1 MSTWLDAWRSRARR
15 APSAPVIELLVVA
28 GADAGNVFTLEGDEI
43 LVGRGQPESGRTE
56 RVQLADRSIS
66 RRQAWIRRD
75 ESGTTIEHI
84 DAAANP
90 TMLNGRVVTR
100 ARLEAGD
107 RIEMGRVAIDVRA
120 REGMNLRG
128 LTQIMEAA
136 ARESTRSPTTTEA
149 TDSPGAGAT
158 SALEGTDSPGAGAP
172 TPLESTV
179 SGVDDTTAAAGI
191 APGVA
196 ERTDV
201 RPMAIRIGELTLL

>member
-158 SALEGTDSPGAGAP
+158 SALEGRIRRALERRPRSSRRSRASMTRPRPRASPPASRSGP
-172 TPLESTV
+172 TCGRWR
-179 SGVDDTTAAAGI
+179 SGSAS
-191 APGVA
+191 
-196 ERTDV
+196 
-201 RPMAIRIGELTLL
+201 